1 MQIGLLVEHYIN
13 QLSKNGDR
21 RQATYTNRSAT
32 SADFVAATQNVDYG
46 DMEKFKQMATD
57 VEKCTSIAVS
67 GGNVDDEKVSLIS
80 AMCITELYPSK

>member
-32 SADFVAATQNVDYG
+32 SADFVAATQNVNYG
-46 DMEKFKQMATD
+46 DME
-57 VEKCTSIAVS
+57 
-67 GGNVDDEKVSLIS
+67 
-80 AMCITELYPSK
+80 